1 MKLARLPLTDVQPA
15 SSTWEIESF
24 GNGSYNKKER
34 RLESPW
40 ENLYS
45 PGKIQNYFSIASELI
60 ALNKNYP
67 RTQQIPKNNKIISIE
82 IFGKKIQI
90 ISLHS
95 NIIYN
100 NNR

>member
-67 RTQQIPKNNKIISIE
+67 RTQIPKNNKIILIK

-90 ISLHS
+90 ILFKCC
-95 NIIYN
+95 ILIYN

>member
-67 RTQQIPKNNKIISIE
+67 RTQIPKNNKIISIE